1 MNLREIVQKYRAL
14 AGRFGQPAPLKAFG
28 LRQDETEQIF
38 SAYDEDY
45 LISRF
50 FHFTLDPMVAPL
62 PDQTYQIN
70 GFPQSHVSLDA
81 EIEQIL

>member
-1 MNLREIVQKYRAL
+1 MNLREIVQKYRVV
-14 AGRFGQPAPLKAFG
+14 AGSFGQPAALKAFG
-28 LRQDETEQIF
+28 LTHDETEQIF
-38 SAYDEDY
+38 SSYDEDY

-70 GFPQSHVSLDA
+70 GFPQSHVSLDR
-81 EIEQIL
+81 EIETIL

>member
-14 AGRFGQPAPLKAFG
+14 ARGFGQPAALKAFG
-28 LRQDETEQIF
+28 LRQDETERVF
-38 SAYDEDY
+38 SSYDEDY

-50 FHFTLDPMVAPL
+50 FHFTLDPVAAKIPE
-62 PDQTYQIN
+62 QTYRIN

-81 EIEQIL
+81 KIEQIL